1 MMATRDLLVFGTHPF
16 ASAVPLGDWQLTR
29 ALARHHRVLWV
40 DPPAAPRP
48 SHRRGAAGTG
58 SSRRPVAAGHG
69 LVVGSPLVPTGRPLP
84 PLGPLVERLV
94 TAQVNRWTR
103 LLDMGHADAISFA
116 PRLGALRGLRRRRLA
131 AWLKDRDWAAAG
143 VHHQVWIRDRQA
155 QLIRAADVVTAV
167 SAPLV
172 ADCRDLDVD
181 AFLIPNG
188 CDVAAYET
196 AAPEPPRM
204 RDLPRPRIV
213 FAGAWNERVDIAL
226 VERIAALLPAASIVL
241 IGAVSTTVPAGANVH
256 VLGPI
261 AHDALAAHLRAADVG
276 IIPYRSTP
284 FNDAS
289 CPLKLYEY
297 LAAGLPVVAS
307 AVDVAPVEDADVV
320 RRLDDADGF
329 ADAVAALG
337 RRDVRARCTAL
348 AADHTWDARANALLG
363 ALDAAD
369 ERRTR

>member
-1 MMATRDLLVFGTHPF
+1 MMATRDLVLFGTHPF
-16 ASAVPLGDWQLTR
+16 ASAVPLGDWQLAR
-29 ALARHHRVLWV
+29 ALGRHHHVLWI

-48 SHRRGAAGTG
+48 SRRRGAAGTG
-58 SSRRPVAAGHG
+58 SVRHPVAAGRG
-69 LVVGSPLVPTGRPLP
+69 VVVGSPLVPTGRPLP
-84 PLGPLVERLV
+84 SLGPLVERLV

-103 LLDMGHADAISFA
+103 SLDMRHADAISFA
-116 PRLGALRGLRRRRLA
+116 PRLGALQGLRRRTLA
-131 AWLKDRDWAAAG
+131 AWLKDRDWAADG
-143 VHHQVWIRDRQA
+143 VDHRAWIRRRQA
-155 QLIRAADVVTAV
+155 ELIRAADVVTAV

-172 ADCRDLDVD
+172 ADCRALDVD

-204 RDLPRPRIV
+204 RDLPRPRVV
-213 FAGAWNERVDIAL
+213 FAGAWNDRVDVAL
-226 VERIAALLPAASIVL
+226 VERVAARLPAASIAL
-241 IGAVSTTVPAGANVH
+241 IGAVSTAVPAGANVH

-261 AHDALAAHLRAADVG
+261 AHDALPAHLRAADVG
-276 IIPYRSTP
+276 IIPYRPTP

-307 AVDVAPVEDADVV
+307 AVDVAPVDDIDVV
-320 RRLDDADGF
+320 RRHDDATGF
-329 ADAVAALG
+329 ADAVAALAG
-337 RRDVRARCTAL
+337 RDVRARCTAL
-348 AADHTWDARANALLG
+348 AADHSWDARANALLG

-369 ERRTR
+369 GRRPR